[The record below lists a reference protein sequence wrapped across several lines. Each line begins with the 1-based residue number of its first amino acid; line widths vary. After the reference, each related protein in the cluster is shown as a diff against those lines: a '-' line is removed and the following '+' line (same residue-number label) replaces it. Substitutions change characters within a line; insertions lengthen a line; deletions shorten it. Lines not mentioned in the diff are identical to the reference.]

1 LDVEEAGMAT
11 DTPDE
16 LKLIPDDLNVV
27 ELDLSKVNKR
37 VIEVVDA
44 FAGAIEDVVRRM
56 GVTYEEYDLFR
67 RVVTELG
74 PYMTG
79 IWDPWISPM
88 LERLHGAGRT
98 GTSANP
104 EGPFYV
110 PGAPQLDAPYSL
122 MKQADEPGDPLIV
135 RGQVRSEG
143 GAPLDGAEFD
153 LWQCNAK
160 GFYSNFGMSPNIVD
174 WDFRGK
180 FPTDEQGHF
189 EFRTIK
195 PPPYRN
201 VGTPQIV
208 EDFFAA
214 LGRSQFRPA
223 HIHIAI
229 NHPALPERYLT
240 QLYFASDPYRDY
252 DVGAAVRE
260 DLVATPVLHEEP
272 AEIDAAGFGR
282 AYYTVDFDFVL
293 TVKQKVA
300 TQ

>member
-1 LDVEEAGMAT
+1 MEGDSPE
-11 DTPDE
+11 E

-27 ELDLSKVNKR
+27 EVDESKVNKR

-44 FAGAIEDVVRRM
+44 LASAIEDVIRRM
-56 GVTYEEYDLFR
+56 RITHEEYELFR
-67 RVVTELG
+67 QMTMQLG
-74 PYMTG
+74 PFMTG
-79 IWDPWISPM
+79 VWDPWISPM
-88 LERLHGAGRT
+88 LERVHGEGRT

-110 PGAPQLDAPYSL
+110 PGAPELEAPYVL
-122 MKQADEPGDPLIV
+122 TRRPDAPGDPLIV
-135 RGQVRSEG
+135 RGQVRAEDG
-143 GAPLDGAEFD
+143 TPIAGAVFD
-153 LWQCNAK
+153 LWQCDAN
-160 GFYSNFGMSPNIVD
+160 GFYSNFGMSPDVPD
-174 WDFRGK
+174 WDHRGK
-180 FPTDEQGHF
+180 FPTDAEGRF

-229 NHPALPERYLT
+229 DHPALPERYLT

-252 DVGAAVRE
+252 DVGAAVRD
-260 DLVATPVLHEEP
+260 DLVSSPVLHDDP
-272 AEIDAAGFGR
+272 TEIDAAGFGKP
-282 AYYTVDFDFVL
+282 YYTVDFDFVL
-293 TVKQKVA
+293 TTTKQAVA
-300 TQ
+300 G

>member
-1 LDVEEAGMAT
+1 MAMAA
-11 DTPDE
+11 DSPDE
-16 LKLIPDDLNVV
+16 LKLIPDDLTVV
-27 ELDLSKVNKR
+27 EIDESKINKR
-37 VIEVVDA
+37 VIEVVDVL
-44 FAGAIEDVVRRM
+44 AGALEDVIRRLRI
-56 GVTYEEYDLFR
+56 TYEEYELFR
-67 RVVTELG
+67 QVVMQLG

-79 IWDPWISPM
+79 VYDPWISPM

-110 PGAPQLDAPYSL
+110 PGAPMLEPPYSL
-122 MKQADEPGDPLIV
+122 VKRADEPGDPLIV
-135 RGQVRSEG
+135 RGQVRAEDG
-143 GAPLDGAEFD
+143 TPIAGAEFD
-153 LWQCNAK
+153 LWQASVK
-160 GFYSNFGMSPNIVD
+160 GYYSNLDMHPSMRD
-174 WDFRGK
+174 WDLRGR
-180 FPTDEQGHF
+180 FLTDAEGRY
-189 EFRTIK
+189 EFRTIR

-229 NHPALPERYLT
+229 NHSSLPERYIT

-260 DLVATPVLHEEP
+260 DLVSSPVLHEDP
-272 AEIDAAGFGR
+272 AEIEAAGFDR
-282 AYYTVDFDFVL
+282 PYYTVDFDFVL
-293 TVKQKVA
+293 TVKESA
-300 TQ
+300 TAQ